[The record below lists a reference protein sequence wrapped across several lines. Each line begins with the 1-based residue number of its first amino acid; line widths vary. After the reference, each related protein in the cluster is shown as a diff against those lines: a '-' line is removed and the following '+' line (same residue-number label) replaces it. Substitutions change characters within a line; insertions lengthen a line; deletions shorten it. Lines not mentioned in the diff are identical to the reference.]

1 MKKDELILKVKETII
16 EALDLNIKPEDIG
29 DDDPLFGDG
38 KTEGLFDN
46 SLAVLEVTSALI
58 SEFDIDPSDFN
69 NQSFST
75 IRSLANSVRNALEK
89 K

>member
-1 MKKDELILKVKETII
+1 MKKDELIQKVKETII

-29 DDDPLFGDG
+29 DDDPLFCGG

-75 IRSLANSVRNALEK
+75 IRSLANSVRKALEK